1 MSHSDR
7 YFLECNGALSEWQ
20 MSVLANVFD
29 TMMEQDDVMY
39 IEVNH
44 EEWPAV
50 YLIEENE
57 TVPIMI
63 YHVGHPSVE
72 DGSPFCVT
80 IPMPIELLEK
90 GSSEVY
96 GIISDLFTNAVREM
110 TGA

>member
-1 MSHSDR
+1 MNNHER
-7 YFLECNGALSEWQ
+7 YFLECNGALDEWA
-20 MSVLANVFD
+20 MMVLTNVFD
-29 TMMEQDDVMY
+29 AMMEQGHVMY

-63 YHVGHPSVE
+63 YHEGHPSFE

-80 IPMPIELLEK
+80 IPLPLELLER
-90 GSSEVY
+90 GSDEVY
-96 GIISDLFTNAVREM
+96 TIVSDLFNNAVDEM
-110 TGA
+110 VNA